1 MDSIIGPLT
10 LCATEAGLCQIR
22 FGTFAGTADAIR
34 QWVKTQIG
42 PAAHICEDAQ
52 RLSGAHR
59 QLTAYFAGQ
68 LQSFDLPLDMRGT
81 VFQRQVWEAL
91 LSVPY
96 GESASYKEI
105 AVRIGNPQAV
115 RAVGGANNR
124 NPVPMK
130 SAAGAEGG
138 ECMGGVKEYVNGK
151 VSVNREQIEYHVEK
165 ILELIGEDTSR
176 EGLLETPARVTR
188 MYEEIFGGYSIDP
201 REALGITFDESHEEL
216 VIVKDIV
223 YYSQCEHHMAPFFGK
238 VHIGYVPSGRIA
250 GLSKLA
256 RLVEAVSRRL
266 QVQERIT
273 AQIADIMTEVL
284 NPHGVMVVVEGE
296 HLCMCARG
304 VKKPGSKTVTMA
316 TRGTFREDAA
326 ARAEFLALIKE

>member
-1 MDSIIGPLT
+1 
-10 LCATEAGLCQIR
+10 
-22 FGTFAGTADAIR
+22 
-34 QWVKTQIG
+34 
-42 PAAHICEDAQ
+42 
-52 RLSGAHR
+52 
-59 QLTAYFAGQ
+59 
-68 LQSFDLPLDMRGT
+68 
-81 VFQRQVWEAL
+81 
-91 LSVPY
+91 
-96 GESASYKEI
+96 
-105 AVRIGNPQAV
+105 
-115 RAVGGANNR
+115 
-124 NPVPMK
+124 
-130 SAAGAEGG
+130 
-138 ECMGGVKEYVNGK
+138 MGGIKDYVNSN
-151 VSVNREQIEYHVEK
+151 VSNHREQIEYHVEK
-165 ILELIGEDTSR
+165 ILQLIGEDPSR

-188 MYEEIFGGYSIDP
+188 MYEEIFGGYSVDP
-201 REALGITFDESHEEL
+201 REALGVTFDESHEEL

-273 AQIADIMTEVL
+273 AQIADIMAEVL
-284 NPHGVMVVVEGE
+284 TPHGVMVVVEGE

-316 TRGTFREDAA
+316 SRGTFREDAA